1 MPPFRWDSPLV
12 IVLCAL
18 AGFMV
23 INLGALVF
31 IHNLLAATLYN
42 ITRWLR
48 ELAEKVDETRTNAS
62 NLSRDVIRLLD
73 ESKERAHRAERR
85 IGRLRTKSA
94 SAGPA
99 RGLPS
104 CLAKFILESG
114 DEFSREISDW
124 LAVATTATLARANAE
139 DWQLEREGYDD
150 DLPGVRAALALLEF
164 YRTRDDSMLS
174 LYNRV
179 VRDGVKLTVTIPPAR
194 ALAVIRACRPQD
206 LLAITGHGIMAVP
219 GSPPP

>member
-31 IHNLLAATLYN
+31 IYNLLAATLYN

-99 RGLPS
+99 RGMPS
-104 CLAKFILESG
+104 CLAKFSLEPG

-124 LAVATTATLARANAE
+124 LATAPSVTLARANAAG
-139 DWQLEREGYDD
+139 WRLEYDGHD
-150 DLPGVRAALALLEF
+150 AASSGARAVLALVEF
-164 YRTRDDSMLS
+164 YRDRDDYMFS

-179 VRDGVKLTVTIPPAR
+179 VRDGMKLAVTMPPAQ
-194 ALAVIRACRPQD
+194 AEAVIRACRPQD
-206 LLAITGHGIMAVP
+206 MIAITGHGIMV
-219 GSPPP
+219 SP